1 MNTQDYVSIIWHSIE
16 LFVGFYIEVRLRSV
30 NMRELYAWKAE
41 RDSETQMLHDNK
53 CQSIK
58 N

>member
-1 MNTQDYVSIIWHSIE
+1 MNTQDYVSIIWRSIE
-16 LFVGFYIEVRLRSV
+16 LFVGFYIEVRLQSV